1 MRTQAIRLL
10 IAAIACAAT
19 FISPA
24 SIAQPTTPHYSHH
37 ELKQLIRNAHTP
49 EQYQALAAYFRSEEK
64 LFNDKAVAEKVEW
77 DRRTATVVGPEIKSR
92 SVESA
97 RNLYEYYAYE
107 AAQMDTLAAG
117 YEQRSR

>member
-1 MRTQAIRLL
+1 MKTQAIRLL
-10 IAAIACAAT
+10 IVAIACAT
-19 FISPA
+19 FTSLA
-24 SIAQPTTPHYSHH
+24 ALTQPTTPHYSHH
-37 ELKQLIRNAHTP
+37 ELKQLIRDAHTP
-49 EQYQALAAYFRSEEK
+49 EQYQALAAYFRGEEK
-64 LFNDKAVAEKVEW
+64 LFNDRAVAEKVEW
-77 DRRTATVVGPEIKSR
+77 DRRTATLIGPEIKSR

>member
-1 MRTQAIRLL
+1 MRNLYFTG
-10 IAAIACAAT
+10 C
-19 FISPA
+19 ISPTDDSA
-24 SIAQPTTPHYSHH
+24 LQPPRVKAAHP
-37 ELKQLIRNAHTP
+37 RRAHT
-49 EQYQALAAYFRSEEK
+49 EQYQALAAYFRGEEK
-64 LFNDKAVAEKVEW
+64 LFNGKAVAEKVEW
-77 DRRTATVVGPEIKSR
+77 DRRTATVIGPEIKSR